1 MKKRKPDCG
10 ASRLRGFFLVA
21 SIGRTTFQSA
31 HKTRTARAL
40 RKLKSQGI
48 WGVKINAPV
57 KIIHPFLTSNQQT
70 SSCLFA
76 EYEST

>member
-21 SIGRTTFQSA
+21 AQRFKVRT
-31 HKTRTARAL
+31 KPVPPARYASL
-40 RKLKSQGI
+40 NPKGI

-70 SSCLFA
+70 SSCVFA